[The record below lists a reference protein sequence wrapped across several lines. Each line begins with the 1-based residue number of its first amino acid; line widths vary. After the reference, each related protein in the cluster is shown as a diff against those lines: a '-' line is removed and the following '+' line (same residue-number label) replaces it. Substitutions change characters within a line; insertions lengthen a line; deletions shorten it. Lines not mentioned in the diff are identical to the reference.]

1 MSTSIQSRQRRK
13 IKPRKK
19 NCLLLKKIKQ
29 SEELQQIASVMSN
42 PEATEEVGNAG
53 MMLFVILY
61 GGRKEDTLGGL
72 RFAKFMAMVSSSSSS
87 QRTLI
92 RA

>member
-13 IKPRKK
+13 TKQK
-19 NCLLLKKIKQ
+19 NCWLLKKIKQ

-53 MMLFVILY
+53 MMFVILY

>member
-1 MSTSIQSRQRRK
+1 M
-13 IKPRKK
+13 
-19 NCLLLKKIKQ
+19 
-29 SEELQQIASVMSN
+29 MSN

-53 MMLFVILY
+53 MMFVILY

-87 QRTLI
+87 QKTLI